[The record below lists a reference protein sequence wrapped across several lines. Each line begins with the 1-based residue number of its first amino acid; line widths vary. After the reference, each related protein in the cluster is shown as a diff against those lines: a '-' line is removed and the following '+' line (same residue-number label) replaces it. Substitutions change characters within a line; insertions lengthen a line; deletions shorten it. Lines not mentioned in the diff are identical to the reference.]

1 MTTMADWQMARNA
14 RVKLRASG
22 ECGLSQMCCELPY
35 GRRNWTGAQRCI
47 GHRGTQDALG
57 QCMHWARCP
66 DGELAC
72 SVSRCACCAASTV
85 QLRTATENRHK
96 CSFMMSGGVVG
107 VSTGLCAEAPGRT
120 FDSSAPALARRSDGG
135 GTATRRFTLFT
146 PGKIVRSTLVAGED
160 DLTAT
165 LPLGGPWCGCWRAAT
180 LMVVTFVVV
189 IWKA

>member
-1 MTTMADWQMARNA
+1 MHVAAVATVLVSTPARPPRSFRTGWSLTTMADWQMAKNA

-22 ECGLSQMCCELPY
+22 ECGLGQMCCELPY

-120 FDSSAPALARRSDGG
+120 FDSSAPARWPDGATEAGRLRAVSPCLPRERLCVRPSWPAR
-135 GTATRRFTLFT
+135 TT
-146 PGKIVRSTLVAGED
+146 
-160 DLTAT
+160 
-165 LPLGGPWCGCWRAAT
+165 
-180 LMVVTFVVV
+180 
-189 IWKA
+189 